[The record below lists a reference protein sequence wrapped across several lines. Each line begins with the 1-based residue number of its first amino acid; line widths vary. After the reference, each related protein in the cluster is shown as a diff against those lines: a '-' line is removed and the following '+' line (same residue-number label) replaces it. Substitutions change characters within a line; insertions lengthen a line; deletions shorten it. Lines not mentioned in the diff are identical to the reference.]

1 MQRQDRALPAMKVL
15 GCLPG
20 ASVVPANKDPHITVE
35 APKASAFAMLPE
47 FWMPPSAIV
56 GTPHALATRD
66 T

>member
-1 MQRQDRALPAMKVL
+1 MKVL
-15 GCLPG
+15 GRLPG